1 MQTELHTEEDP
12 ETVPKEKTGP
22 LSEAEKEETLRR
34 LEKMSA
40 LHARVEADA
49 GRMEAFLAALPE
61 IFERENALVEYYYA
75 QWGTDYQHENEL
87 GDHPY
92 CGILNQDT
100 IWDTMQS
107 LYDSSMGIL
116 RALINHVA
124 PRQ

>member
-12 ETVPKEKTGP
+12 ETVPEEKTGP

-61 IFERENALVEYYYA
+61 IFEREDALVEYYYA
-75 QWGTDYQHENEL
+75 QWGTNYRSEEHTSEL
-87 GDHPY
+87 
-92 CGILNQDT
+92 
-100 IWDTMQS
+100 QS
-107 LYDSSMGIL
+107 QY
-116 RALINHVA
+116 
-124 PRQ
+124 